1 MLTEGRD
8 VNGTLVR
15 LTREGLVY
23 GERFVPFDDVVG
35 VRPGS
40 FSLWNPGTNLF
51 EVAVVRRG
59 GPDLVVKDL
68 PPQTAE
74 RLREAIAAA
83 LRERRS

>member
-23 GERFVPFDDVVG
+23 GQRFVPLEDVVG
-35 VRPGS
+35 VRPDS
-40 FSLWNPGTNLF
+40 FSFWNPATNLY

-59 GPDLVVKDL
+59 GPDLVVKNL
-68 PPQTAE
+68 PLQTAE
-74 RLREAIAAA
+74 RLREAIAGA
-83 LRERRS
+83 LRERRA